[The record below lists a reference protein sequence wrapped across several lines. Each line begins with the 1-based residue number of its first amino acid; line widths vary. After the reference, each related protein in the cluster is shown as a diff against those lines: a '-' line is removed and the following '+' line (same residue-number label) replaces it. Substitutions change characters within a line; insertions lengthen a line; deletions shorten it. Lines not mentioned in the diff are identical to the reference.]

1 MEETQFTQEAG
12 GAAPAGNDAATT
24 GTPKNNPKKRPSWW
38 KRNVIFRKTVE
49 WTYKLEKR
57 FFPEIDN
64 LDNSLLSIIDK
75 MVIAG
80 GICPA
85 IYMLVV
91 AISGYEKY
99 ALFLLGACSIWG
111 IVALSVSAVV
121 VLTML
126 TLFARKDLK
135 NYEKGKPRFKR
146 GLFIYLVG
154 YMIYHCIFFI
164 VAVAISLV
172 ILTIIIILC
181 GVVGKELLHTNKYRL
196 EDGTKVEGSDLMGYW
211 DRQGNSYERD
221 GKYFK
226 EK

>member
-1 MEETQFTQEAG
+1 MPLAILAAGPQNFTLAVM
-12 GAAPAGNDAATT
+12 T
-24 GTPKNNPKKRPSWW
+24 G
-38 KRNVIFRKTVE
+38 
-49 WTYKLEKR
+49 
-57 FFPEIDN
+57 D
-64 LDNSLLSIIDK
+64 
-75 MVIAG
+75 
-80 GICPA
+80 
-85 IYMLVV
+85 
-91 AISGYEKY
+91 EKY
-99 ALFLLGACSIWG
+99 ALFLLGASGIWG
-111 IVALSVSAVV
+111 IVALGVSAVV

-172 ILTIIIILC
+172 ILTIFIILC

-196 EDGTKVEGSDLMGYW
+196 EDGTKVEGSDFLGYW